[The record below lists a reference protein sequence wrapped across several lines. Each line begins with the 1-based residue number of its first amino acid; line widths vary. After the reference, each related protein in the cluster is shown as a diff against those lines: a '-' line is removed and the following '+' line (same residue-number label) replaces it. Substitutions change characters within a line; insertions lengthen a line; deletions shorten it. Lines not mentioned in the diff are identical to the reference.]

1 MKAKQI
7 LPLVSLLRPFRW
19 WIGITVLLAASTVLA
34 NVGLLSVSAV
44 LISMAAL
51 QPPLLDLMV
60 YIVGVRFFGISR
72 ALLRYSERYVSHKIT
87 FQILTRLRVLVYQ
100 RIEPGAPAGLQQYSD
115 GQLFDR
121 LLNDIEVLKYFYLRA
136 VLTPAAALVVLAV
149 CSIVLSQFSM
159 AAMVLLLILFAFF
172 GLAVPLGM
180 GKLTAGKTAV
190 LAEEREQWQTM
201 LEDYLGG
208 LSELKN
214 AGRQEQYYH
223 RLLEQLNKMA
233 GLERALGVLGNLT
246 ANLLSYGSNIALV
259 LALLVVIPAVQQGS
273 LPGVY
278 SAMVLLLI
286 WSSFEAIFPFPQAL
300 LQLQQSMEAAAH
312 LDALPVPEKVRNH
325 RCSSRFI
332 WISPFRTLPLLMKIS
347 IRFIRIFHYIA
358 DKERILLWWAPSGSG
373 KSTLAALLVR
383 FWEPQQGTISLGNI
397 PLAQYPE
404 QQLRQLI
411 GVIEQ
416 DTFLFSATLRENL
429 LLVNP
434 QATEEQLQQ
443 ALAFAVLKDVAA
455 TLPDG
460 LDTYIGDNGYRLSG
474 GQRQRVALARAW
486 LRDCPV
492 VILDEIFQGL
502 DTITAAQIRHNLEQW
517 GRGRTMIYITHTVQ
531 RLQTMEQ
538 IYVLQ
543 QGVIVEQG
551 TADRLLQQQNSIFH
565 QMWLLERQ
573 QLTNMVS

>member
-1 MKAKQI
+1 MKTKQI

-100 RIEPGAPAGLQQYSD
+100 RIEPSAPAGLQQYSD

-159 AAMVLLLILFAFF
+159 AAMVLLVILFAFF

-312 LDALPVPEKVRNH
+312 LDALPVPEKVQQPPVQQPVH
-325 RCSSRFI
+325 
-332 WISPFRTLPLLMKIS
+332 LD
-347 IRFIRIFHYIA
+347 IA
-358 DKERILLWWAPSGSG
+358 VSHITFAYEDQHQVYQDFSLYCRQGAHIALVGTSGSG

-443 ALAFAVLKDVAA
+443 ALAFAVLEDVAA

-531 RLQTMEQ
+531 QLQTMEQ

>member
-1 MKAKQI
+1 MKTKQI

-100 RIEPGAPAGLQQYSD
+100 RIEPSAPAGLQHYSD

-149 CSIVLSQFSM
+149 CSVVLSQFSM
-159 AAMVLLLILFAFF
+159 AAMVLLVILFAFF

-312 LDALPVPEKVRNH
+312 LDALPVPEKVQQPPVQQPVH
-325 RCSSRFI
+325 
-332 WISPFRTLPLLMKIS
+332 LD
-347 IRFIRIFHYIA
+347 IA
-358 DKERILLWWAPSGSG
+358 VSHITFAYEDQHQVYQDFSLYCRQGAHIALVGTSGSG

-397 PLAQYPE
+397 PLSQYPE

-443 ALAFAVLKDVAA
+443 ALAFAVLEDVAA

-531 RLQTMEQ
+531 QLQTMEQ

-573 QLTNMVS
+573 QLTNVVS

>member
-1 MKAKQI
+1 MKTKQI

-100 RIEPGAPAGLQQYSD
+100 RIEPSAPAGLQHYSD

-159 AAMVLLLILFAFF
+159 AAMVLLVILFVFF

-246 ANLLSYGSNIALV
+246 ANLLAYGSNIALV

-312 LDALPVPEKVRNH
+312 LDALPVPEKVQQPPVQQPVN
-325 RCSSRFI
+325 
-332 WISPFRTLPLLMKIS
+332 LD
-347 IRFIRIFHYIA
+347 IA
-358 DKERILLWWAPSGSG
+358 VSHITFAYEDQHQVYQDFSLYCRQGAHIALVGTSGSG

-443 ALAFAVLKDVAA
+443 ALAFAVLEDVAA

-502 DTITAAQIRHNLEQW
+502 DTITAGQIRRNLEQW
-517 GRGRTMIYITHTVQ
+517 GQGRTMIYITHTVQ
-531 RLQTMEQ
+531 QLQTMEQ

-551 TADRLLQQQNSIFH
+551 TADTLLQQQNSIFH

-573 QLTNMVS
+573 QLTNIVS

>member
-1 MKAKQI
+1 MKTKQI

-100 RIEPGAPAGLQQYSD
+100 RIEPGAPAGLQHYSD

-159 AAMVLLLILFAFF
+159 AAMVLLVILFAFF

-190 LAEEREQWQTM
+190 LAEEREHWQTM

-286 WSSFEAIFPFPQAL
+286 WSSFEAILPFPQAL

-312 LDALPVPEKVRNH
+312 LDALPVSEKVQQPPVQQPVN
-325 RCSSRFI
+325 
-332 WISPFRTLPLLMKIS
+332 LD
-347 IRFIRIFHYIA
+347 IA
-358 DKERILLWWAPSGSG
+358 VSHIAFAYEDQHQVYQDFSLYCRQGAHIALVGTSGSG

-397 PLAQYPE
+397 PLSQYPE

-443 ALAFAVLKDVAA
+443 ALAFAVLEDVAA

-531 RLQTMEQ
+531 QLQTMEQ

-551 TADRLLQQQNSIFH
+551 TADTLLQQQNSIFH

>member
-1 MKAKQI
+1 MKTKQI

-100 RIEPGAPAGLQQYSD
+100 RIEPSAPAGLQHYSD

-149 CSIVLSQFSM
+149 CSVVLSQFSM
-159 AAMVLLLILFAFF
+159 AAMVLLVILFAFF

-312 LDALPVPEKVRNH
+312 LDALPVPEKVQQPPVQQPVH
-325 RCSSRFI
+325 
-332 WISPFRTLPLLMKIS
+332 LD
-347 IRFIRIFHYIA
+347 IA
-358 DKERILLWWAPSGSG
+358 VSHITFAYEDQHQVYQDFSLYCRQGAHIALVGTSGSG

-443 ALAFAVLKDVAA
+443 ALAFAVLEDVAA

-517 GRGRTMIYITHTVQ
+517 GQGRTMIYITHTVQ
-531 RLQTMEQ
+531 QLQTMEQ

-551 TADRLLQQQNSIFH
+551 TADTLLQQQNSIFH